1 MDTLPD
7 INRFFALVSQH
18 ERQLNTD
25 NDLTVSIG
33 STIANSTISSKQNI
47 SDQVK
52 KASIHPLWFRR
63 TYSLRMLQEKY
74 GYPPGYKPKNRQ
86 NSSSIN
92 QIETTDSNVPSFT

>member
-1 MDTLPD
+1 MDTLPN

-52 KASIHPLWFRR
+52 RGL
-63 TYSLRMLQEKY
+63 YS
-74 GYPPGYKPKNRQ
+74 PTVVYKDIQFKNVTRKVWV
-86 NSSSIN
+86 SSRL
-92 QIETTDSNVPSFT
+92 

>member
-52 KASIHPLWFRR
+52 RGL
-63 TYSLRMLQEKY
+63 YS
-74 GYPPGYKPKNRQ
+74 PTVVYKDIQFKNVFFFF
-86 NSSSIN
+86 
-92 QIETTDSNVPSFT
+92 DW